1 MYIRKIVS
9 KNLGPIK
16 KIQLLLPLE
25 NGVPK
30 PVVLVGENGTG
41 KSTLIS
47 NVVDSFYE
55 IAGAAYPDMRLLH
68 RNRDLPGGFRTCTG

>member
-30 PVVLVGENGTG
+30 PSEENGQG
-41 KSTLIS
+41 EAKGST
-47 NVVDSFYE
+47 DD
-55 IAGAAYPDMRLLH
+55 PK
-68 RNRDLPGGFRTCTG
+68 

>member
-41 KSTLIS
+41 NLMLEGKTPFDE
-47 NVVDSFYE
+47 VDFKPFVPIFDILKKIYLDSD
-55 IAGAAYPDMRLLH
+55 I
-68 RNRDLPGGFRTCTG
+68 